1 MQNIFK
7 HLFEDKK
14 NKKSDIN
21 NIVPTEKE
29 QICAKEQIDLI
40 RFFRNEQPDGKGRYH
55 KDILQFN
62 HEQIEYNHDFIQWIL
77 PTIDKSRFHPDAPTI
92 DKNFKERFQND
103 NLAKSNYCKSCQL
116 YLHYIGFHC
125 NTKEIQC
132 LSTGRLYELPF
143 HNQLRITRMLNS
155 LNQVGNNQCSAHL
168 YHAITKEIK
177 PNSIKIDNNTLEH
190 WAKTQRINKTISS

>member
-92 DKNFKERFQND
+92 DKNFKE
-103 NLAKSNYCKSCQL
+103 
-116 YLHYIGFHC
+116 
-125 NTKEIQC
+125 
-132 LSTGRLYELPF
+132 
-143 HNQLRITRMLNS
+143 
-155 LNQVGNNQCSAHL
+155 
-168 YHAITKEIK
+168 
-177 PNSIKIDNNTLEH
+177 
-190 WAKTQRINKTISS
+190 